1 MKMVTLDK
9 NQKKNDEKRGDW
21 NFIQWKSW
29 WAWKIYYSDDKN
41 GSASYDCNDRLVNY
55 SNHHFYNFRKT
66 FLCIRKR
73 WTESTNI

>member
-9 NQKKNDEKRGDW
+9 NQKKKMMKSVEIEILSNENPDEHEKYIIVMIRMEV
-21 NFIQWKSW
+21 
-29 WAWKIYYSDDKN
+29 
-41 GSASYDCNDRLVNY
+41 LVMIVMIVLLNY

-73 WTESTNI
+73 

>member
-1 MKMVTLDK
+1 MMKSVEIEILS
-9 NQKKNDEKRGDW
+9 NENPDEHEK
-21 NFIQWKSW
+21 
-29 WAWKIYYSDDKN
+29 YSDDKN

-73 WTESTNI
+73 